1 MLVALQL
8 FMFVRA
14 ILSWIMPEEE
24 NTLVRFINAVT
35 DPIIYPV
42 KVMLDKIEAVR
53 NMPFDLSFLV
63 TFILLVILQYI
74 LPTEF

>member
-1 MLVALQL
+1 
-8 FMFVRA
+8 MFVRA